1 MDSSV
6 LTNAQLLQYWKIVRG
21 QTRTSLTTI
30 EVLSIGINV
39 TCFEVL
45 PTGESGFYWTDALN
59 DVSLNGHVYT
69 SFPDIVDGSLP
80 SVTEEKGVSNDSVNF
95 KVSNVNDSVR
105 ALALGGYFKNAKI
118 NMTMVLL
125 NPFNNIPLYSQ
136 LLFSGFIDYVQASA
150 DPIQKTNEMTL
161 YINSIYKKLD
171 IQPPLMAANSVYQS
185 YYPGDEAMQLLGQV
199 NSNQIWKYKK

>member
-59 DVSLNGHVYT
+59 DVSLNGHIYT

-171 IQPPLMAANSVYQS
+171 VQPPLMAANSVYQS

>member
-125 NPFNNIPLYSQ
+125 NPFNNTPLYSQ

-199 NSNQIWKYKK
+199 NSNQIWKYQK

>member
-171 IQPPLMAANSVYQS
+171 VQPPLMAANSVYQS